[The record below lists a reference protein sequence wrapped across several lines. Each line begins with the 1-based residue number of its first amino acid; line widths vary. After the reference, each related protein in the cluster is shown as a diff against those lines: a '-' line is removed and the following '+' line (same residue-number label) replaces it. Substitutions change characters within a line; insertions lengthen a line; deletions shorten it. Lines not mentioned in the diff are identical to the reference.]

1 MERDFLKNAAET
13 KENVYSIVFFRIF
26 AQRIDFIFFIMSTK
40 PSSYKDILYKS
51 IVYIAAVVLI
61 VSFMPSDGKFNYQF
75 DKGKPWRYGQL
86 VATFDFP
93 IYKDENTV
101 KQEEDSVLK
110 LFQPYYDLDP
120 EVYNQ
125 QLMKLQTNDG
135 HLLHVPNAY
144 YLKHIE
150 QTLAT
155 VYQRGI
161 ISNADADS
169 IARWGVSGIQVV
181 ERNMASTRKANEVFT
196 VKEAYEYLIHADTLR
211 YNKHVLQQC
220 DLNNYIMP
228 NLTYDATKSG
238 TSRKELLES
247 ISAAK
252 GMVLSEEKIVDRG
265 EIVTD
270 DIYSKLLS
278 YEKESLKRSDS
289 NSQQRLIWLGQFLF
303 VGIFMGAFFI
313 YLELF
318 RRDYFE
324 RKRSLLLLISLMTV
338 FPVITSLMVTYE
350 FLSVYMLPI
359 AMLPI
364 AIRVFMDSRTA
375 FMAHMAT
382 ILICSVVLRYPYDF
396 LILQVVGGLAAI
408 HSLRDLSQRSQ
419 LFRTA
424 FFITLCYCLTYFAY
438 ELITENDLSKL
449 NLPMYFNFLINGVL
463 LLFAYPFLFV
473 LEKLFGFTSNVTLV
487 ELSNINHPL
496 LRQLSEVAP
505 GTFQHTMQVA
515 NLAAEAANKIEAKS
529 QLVRTGALYH
539 DIGKMS
545 NPVFFTEN
553 QSGVNPHKNLPYEQS
568 AQIIINHVTYGLKL
582 AEKYNLPKVIRDFIA
597 THHGHGKTKYF
608 YISYK
613 NEHPDEPVDENIF
626 TYPGPNPQTREQAI
640 LMMADAVEAASHSLK
655 EYTEESINGLVDKI
669 IDSQVAD
676 GFFLECPITFKDIST
691 IKALFKEKLK
701 AVYHTRISYPELKK

>member
-1 MERDFLKNAAET
+1 
-13 KENVYSIVFFRIF
+13 
-26 AQRIDFIFFIMSTK
+26 MSTK

-51 IVYIAAVVLI
+51 IVYLASVVLI

-93 IYKDENTV
+93 IYKDEASV
-101 KQEEDSVLK
+101 KHEEDSVLK
-110 LFQPYYDLDP
+110 LFQPYYDLDQSVS
-120 EVYNQ
+120 EQ
-125 QLMKLQTNDG
+125 QLMKLQVNNG
-135 HLLHVPNAY
+135 HMFHVPNGY
-144 YLKHIE
+144 YLTHIE
-150 QTLAT
+150 KTLADI
-155 VYQRGI
+155 YRRGV
-161 ISNADADS
+161 ISNVDADS
-169 IARWGVSGIQVV
+169 IAGWGATHVQIV
-181 ERNMASTRKANEVFT
+181 EKNMASTRRADELFT
-196 VKEAYEYLIHADTLR
+196 VKDAYEYLINADTLR
-211 YNKHVLQQC
+211 YNKNVLQQC
-220 DLNNYIMP
+220 NLNDYIAA
-228 NLTYDATKSG
+228 NLTYDKEKSE
-238 TSRKELLES
+238 TSRKELLGS
-247 ISAAK
+247 ISTAK
-252 GMVLSEEKIVDRG
+252 GMVLREEKIVDRG
-265 EIVTD
+265 DIVTD
-270 DIYSKLLS
+270 DIYNKLLS
-278 YEKESLKRSDS
+278 YEKESLKRSDTS
-289 NSQQRLIWLGQFLF
+289 SQQRLIWLGQFLF

-324 RKRSLLLLISLMTV
+324 RKRSLLLLISLTTV
-338 FPVITSLMVTYE
+338 FPIITSLMVAYD
-350 FLSVYMLPI
+350 FLSVYMLPVAI
-359 AMLPI
+359 LPI
-364 AIRVFMDSRTA
+364 AVRVFMDSRTA
-375 FMAHMAT
+375 FMAHMTT

-396 LILQVVGGLAAI
+396 LLLQVIGGLAAI

-424 FFITLCYCLTYFAY
+424 FIITLCYCLTYFAY
-438 ELITENDLSKL
+438 ELITENDLTKL
-449 NLPMYFNFLINGVL
+449 NVPMYFNFLINGVL
-463 LLFAYPFLFV
+463 LLFTYPFLFV
-473 LEKLFGFTSNVTLV
+473 LEKMFGFTSNVTLV

-515 NLAAEAANKIEAKS
+515 NLAAEAANKIGAKS

-539 DIGKMS
+539 DIGKMG

-553 QSGVNPHKNLPYEQS
+553 QSGVNPHKNLSYEQS

-582 AEKYNLPKVIRDFIA
+582 AEKYNLPKVIRDFIS

-613 NEHPDEPVDENIF
+613 NEHPDEAVDESIF
-626 TYPGPNPQTREQAI
+626 TYPGPNPWTREQAI
-640 LMMADAVEAASHSLK
+640 LMMADSVEAASHSLK

-669 IDSQVAD
+669 IDSQMND

>member
-1 MERDFLKNAAET
+1 
-13 KENVYSIVFFRIF
+13 
-26 AQRIDFIFFIMSTK
+26 MSTK
-40 PSSYKDILYKS
+40 ISSYRD
-51 IVYIAAVVLI
+51 IVYKCIVYLASVVLI

-93 IYKDENTV
+93 IYKDEASV

-110 LFQPYYDLDP
+110 LFQPYYDLDMSVG
-120 EVYNQ
+120 EQ
-125 QLMKLQTNDG
+125 QLKKLQANNGRTF
-135 HLLHVPNAY
+135 HVPNGY
-144 YLKHIE
+144 YLTHIE
-150 QTLAT
+150 ELLAEI
-155 VYQRGI
+155 YKRGV

-169 IARWGVSGIQVV
+169 IARWGVTNVQIV
-181 ERNMASTRKANEVFT
+181 EKNMAATRRTNSLFT
-196 VKEAYEYLIHADTLR
+196 VKEAYEHLINADTLH
-211 YNKHVLQQC
+211 YNKNVLQQC
-220 DLNNYIMP
+220 NLNDYIVA
-228 NLTYDATKSG
+228 NLTYDKEKSEAT
-238 TSRKELLES
+238 RKELLGS
-247 ISAAK
+247 ISMAK
-252 GMVLSEEKIVDRG
+252 GMVVREEKIVDRG
-265 EIVTD
+265 DIVTD
-270 DIYSKLLS
+270 DIYNKLLS
-278 YEKESLKRSDS
+278 YEKESLKRSNL
-289 NSQQRLIWLGQFLF
+289 NSKNLIWLGRYLF

-318 RRDYFE
+318 RHDYFE
-324 RKRSLLLLISLMTV
+324 RKRSLLLLISLMTL
-338 FPVITSLMVTYE
+338 FPIITSLMVAYD
-350 FLSVYMLPI
+350 FLSIYILPVAI
-359 AMLPI
+359 LPI

-375 FMAHMAT
+375 FMAHLVT

-396 LILQVVGGLAAI
+396 LILQVIGGLAAI
-408 HSLRDLSQRSQ
+408 HSLRELSQRSQ

-438 ELITENDLSKL
+438 ELITENDLTKL
-449 NLPMYFNFLINGVL
+449 DMSMYLNFLTNGVL
-463 LLFAYPFLFV
+463 LLFTYPLLFV

-539 DIGKMS
+539 DIGKMG

-553 QSGVNPHKNLPYEQS
+553 QNGVNPHKSLGYEQS

-613 NEHPDEPVDENIF
+613 NEHPEEPVDENIF
-626 TYPGPNPQTREQAI
+626 TYPGQNPWTREQAI

-655 EYTEESINGLVDKI
+655 EYTEDSINGLVDKI
-669 IDSQVAD
+669 IDSQVSE